1 MTLWQETANAL
12 LSVMDKAVPR
22 AHHDL
27 GGASKFLCEPVDLTA
42 HALTDFDKEVDALR
56 AILGMKRVM
65 TVDELRRGI
74 EAIPESE
81 YHRLSYYRR
90 WMRSIAGNLLIKGV
104 ITEAELRAALER
116 V

>member
-1 MTLWQETANAL
+1 
-12 LSVMDKAVPR
+12 MDKDVPR
-22 AHHDL
+22 AQHDL
-27 GGASKFLCEPVDLTA
+27 GGVSKFLCEPVDVEP

-56 AILGMKRVM
+56 GVLGMKHVM

-74 EAIPESE
+74 EAIPEDE

-90 WMRSIAGNLLIKGV
+90 WIRSITDNLLAKGV
-104 ITEAELRAALER
+104 ITEAELRAALDR